1 MISEQ
6 RRSENRK
13 WINRNITRPSSQS
26 DSLNKLT
33 VRVPGSTANLGP
45 GFDTLGLALG
55 IYCTLDFELLE
66 TNDLSRPLITL
77 KGSLVDGLPKDQN
90 NLIYTVLNNLWR
102 NDPELLQRVR
112 VTIESEIP
120 LGKGCGS
127 SAAAIMGAV
136 WAAYA
141 LTDSMPDNGTLL
153 NDAAGLEGHAD
164 NVSAS
169 LLGGLVVSSNTSDNR
184 SVVTQK
190 MSWPKEWCP
199 IVVVPHY
206 VLSTKKSRAI
216 LPQTIKREDAVHNV
230 QKVALLLSAV
240 ANKDE
245 DALKEAFHDRLH
257 EPYRLELVPEL
268 GSLRKLL
275 ANFPILGCVLSGA
288 GSSVLVVVN
297 QRHRRQVLECLN
309 SWAAGQA
316 PGTQILDVPVDQ
328 EGLRVSYE

>member
-1 MISEQ
+1 MISEHRQ
-6 RRSENRK
+6 SEKRK
-13 WINRNITRPSSQS
+13 WINRNISRPVVQPGGVR
-26 DSLNKLT
+26 KLT

-45 GFDTLGLALG
+45 GFDALGLALG
-55 IYCTLDFELLE
+55 LYCSLDFEILE
-66 TNDLSRPLITL
+66 SNDLGRPLITL

-90 NLIYTVLNNLWR
+90 NLIYTVLSNLWR
-102 NDPELLQRVR
+102 NDADLLQRVR
-112 VTIESEIP
+112 ITVESDIP

-141 LTDSMPDNGTLL
+141 LTDSIPDNGTLL
-153 NDAAGLEGHAD
+153 NDAAALEGHAD

-169 LLGGLVVSSNTSDNR
+169 LLGGLVVSGSSTDHR
-184 SVVTQK
+184 SVITQK
-190 MSWPKEWCP
+190 MSWPKEWCTI
-199 IVVVPHY
+199 IVVPPY
-206 VLSTKKSRAI
+206 VLSTKKARAI

-230 QKVALLLSAV
+230 QKVALLLAAV

-268 GSLRKLL
+268 GMVRKLL
-275 ANFPILGCVLSGA
+275 TDFPILGCVLSGA

-309 SWAAGQA
+309 TWAAGQSA
-316 PGTQILDVPVDQ
+316 GTQVMDLAVDQ
-328 EGLRVSYE
+328 EGLRISYE